1 MTRGILGARVWRAP
15 DFTRDVTAATDQV
28 ETRPETESLGVPAP
42 WSPEN
47 FAREQIRG
55 LVRQVF
61 FSNAVHTVRQIV
73 FSALERETE
82 VRSICRRVGETLAPE
97 IDGRVAVVGSY
108 PRMISSSEMQRE
120 PAPDEDESTPLRQV
134 ATRVRG
140 NLWLIPD
147 GARGGDSGLP
157 ASWDSFL
164 GEVRREFEYS
174 IVQAPPAGESD
185 EATEM
190 AQAADGIIL
199 VLSAQRTR
207 RATACKIKQ
216 MLEAAH
222 ANILGTVLSDRVFP
236 IPEAIYRRL

>member
-1 MTRGILGARVWRAP
+1 MTQGILGARMVRAP
-15 DFTRDVTAATDQV
+15 DFTNEMTGAGNIRTAT
-28 ETRPETESLGVPAP
+28 G
-42 WSPEN
+42 WNPEN

-61 FSNAVHTVRQIV
+61 FSNGVHPVRQVV
-73 FSALERETE
+73 FSALDPETE

-108 PRMISSSEMQRE
+108 PRVISSSDGKHERLGE
-120 PAPDEDESTPLRQV
+120 DDESTPLLQF
-134 ATRVRG
+134 ATHVRE
-140 NLWLIPD
+140 NLWLVPD
-147 GARGGDSGLP
+147 GARGGNSDLP
-157 ASWDSFL
+157 VSWDSFL
-164 GEVRREFEYS
+164 DEVRREFEYS
-174 IVQAPPAGESD
+174 IVQGPAAGESD

-190 AQAADGIIL
+190 AQAADGVIL
-199 VLSAQRTR
+199 VLSAQHTR
-207 RATACKIKQ
+207 RATARKIKQ